1 MSTPA
6 PNDNV
11 PDNNDI
17 PADNGNVPSDK
28 DDLNE
33 LNLPHSVE

>member
-1 MSTPA
+1 MSTPV

-33 LNLPHSVE
+33 LNLPHSVK

>member
-1 MSTPA
+1 MSTPV